1 MVSELPFQRV
11 AILGLG
17 LIGGSLAKALHQRGL
32 EVVGQN
38 VREAS
43 VLAAQADGIPA
54 TTSVAEAVVGADLVV
69 LATPLWTMG
78 EVAAQ
83 VAAAI
88 GTTSD
93 ATVIDVGSVK
103 APVYA
108 AIEAA
113 GLADRFVG
121 AHPMAG
127 NERSGYG
134 AATADLL
141 VAAPWALTRT
151 AETDPRRF
159 AAVYELVHNQL
170 AGRIS
175 VLDPDVHDRCVALIS
190 QFPHVLAVELL
201 NVAARAADRDQA
213 LALAAGSFR
222 DGTRVARTDPERTMA
237 MVTENADQV
246 AVLLRTA
253 AADLL
258 DLAQRLESGAG
269 VADFFH
275 AADDLRNGT
284 APAKP

>member
-1 MVSELPFQRV
+1 MVSARGFERV
-11 AILGLG
+11 AVLGLG

-38 VREAS
+38 IREAS
-43 VLAAQADGIPA
+43 VLAARADGIAA
-54 TTSVAEAVVGADLVV
+54 TTSVAEAVVGADLIVI
-69 LATPLWTMG
+69 ATPLWTMG
-78 EVAAQ
+78 DVAAQ
-83 VAAAI
+83 IAAAI
-88 GTTSD
+88 ETTND

-127 NERSGYG
+127 NEHSGYP

-141 VAAPWALTRT
+141 VGAPWALTRT
-151 AETDPRRF
+151 PDTDPQRF
-159 AAVYELVHNQL
+159 AAVYRLVHDEL
-170 AGRIS
+170 RGRIN
-175 VLDPDVHDRCVALIS
+175 VLSPEVHDRCVALIS

-201 NVAARAADRDQA
+201 NVVARSADRDQA

-222 DGTRVARTDPERTMA
+222 DGTRVARTDPERTRA
-237 MVTENADQV
+237 MVTENADEV
-246 AVLLRTA
+246 AALIRVA
-253 AADLL
+253 AVDLL
-258 DLAQRLESGAG
+258 DLAGRLERRED

-275 AADDLRNGT
+275 AADGLRT
-284 APAKP
+284 A